1 MDRTEAEVVD
11 RLVERGDHLRGG
23 VRGESDERGG
33 AEQLARDRGRR
44 VVRAEVHAGD
54 AAFEQRARDVDA
66 IVDDHQRS
74 GTLALDEREHALG
87 PFERLARVA
96 ALVEARALG
105 AHLHEVDVRQRGAE
119 HRERV
124 AVRDEA
130 GREDEVD
137 AGGGE
142 PAAQFVGVVHARQR
156 SGGAA
161 RREGAQ
167 PALRSPILG
176 SVALASLCLASLC
189 LASAQS
195 PQFALDPTALVGV
208 HTTCGARDKRFI
220 LEVNGGGLALADFD
234 GDGDLDLVVVDGSTL
249 ERAARG
255 EPGFPTRLF
264 LNDGSGHFAAAPAA
278 WAIAPSRWGMGCAVG
293 DVDGDGWLD
302 LYVTHWGRDQLVR
315 NRDGKGFEPREL
327 ACLGDERRWG
337 TSAAFLD
344 FDRDGALDLAVAN
357 YLTFELGKVP
367 PSGGDCRWK
376 GHDVMCGP
384 QGLAAEH
391 DWLLRNTG
399 EGTFVDATATAK
411 LTPASAAFALGCV
424 TLDYD
429 RDGDADLYVANDS
442 TPNFLWDNQGDGT
455 FREVGLQ
462 RGVSHDMNGKEQAG
476 MGIAVGDLNG
486 DGRADLLV
494 TNFSG
499 ENNALYLSRGARG
512 FVERSGPAGI
522 GGPSLTRLGWGTGLH
537 DFDLDGRLDAF
548 ALNGHVYPQA
558 DEPGTDTSYAQPAD
572 FYRGLPDGRF
582 AVEPLFEGAPR
593 VLRASTVGDIDGDG
607 DLDLVVLELDGPVL
621 VLRNRARTAADGAGA
636 RWLRVELRSKSRNRF
651 ALGAQ
656 VTAVWSAGQRTAEV
670 RTSGGFQ
677 SSVPPEVHFGLGSA
691 EQLER
696 IEVRWPSGRTSVLEH
711 VLGNRL
717 VRIEEPDA

>member
-1 MDRTEAEVVD
+1 M
-11 RLVERGDHLRGG
+11 
-23 VRGESDERGG
+23 
-33 AEQLARDRGRR
+33 
-44 VVRAEVHAGD
+44 
-54 AAFEQRARDVDA
+54 
-66 IVDDHQRS
+66 
-74 GTLALDEREHALG
+74 
-87 PFERLARVA
+87 P
-96 ALVEARALG
+96 
-105 AHLHEVDVRQRGAE
+105 
-119 HRERV
+119 
-124 AVRDEA
+124 
-130 GREDEVD
+130 
-137 AGGGE
+137 
-142 PAAQFVGVVHARQR
+142 
-156 SGGAA
+156 
-161 RREGAQ
+161 
-167 PALRSPILG
+167 
-176 SVALASLCLASLC
+176 LASLCLAL
-189 LASAQS
+189 AQS
-195 PQFALDPTALVGV
+195 PQFALDPPALAGV
-208 HTTCGARDKRFI
+208 RTTCGARDKRFI

-249 ERAARG
+249 ERVARG

-264 LNDGSGHFAAAPAA
+264 LNDGRGQFAAATEA

-315 NRDGKGFEPREL
+315 NRDGAGFELREL

-399 EGTFVDATATAK
+399 EGSFVDATAAAK
-411 LTPASAAFALGCV
+411 LAPASAAFALGCI

-429 RDGDADLYVANDS
+429 RDGDTDLYVANDS

-476 MGIAVGDLNG
+476 MGIAVGDING
-486 DGRADLLV
+486 DGREDLLV

-522 GGPSLTRLGWGTGLH
+522 GGPSLTRLGWGTSLH

-558 DEPGTDTSYAQPAD
+558 DKPGTDTSYAQPAD
-572 FYRGLPDGRF
+572 FYRGLPEGRF

-607 DLDLVVLELDGPVL
+607 DLDLVAVELDGPVL
-621 VLRNRARTAADGAGA
+621 VLRNRARTSAAGEGAH
-636 RWLRVELRSKSRNRF
+636 WLRVELRSKSRNRF

-656 VTAVWSAGQRTAEV
+656 VTAVWSGGRRTAEV

-677 SSVPPEVHFGLGSA
+677 SSVPPEAHFGLGSA
-691 EQLER
+691 EQVER
-696 IEVRWPSGRTSVLEH
+696 IEVRWPSGRTSVLEQ
-711 VLGNRL
+711 VGSNRL